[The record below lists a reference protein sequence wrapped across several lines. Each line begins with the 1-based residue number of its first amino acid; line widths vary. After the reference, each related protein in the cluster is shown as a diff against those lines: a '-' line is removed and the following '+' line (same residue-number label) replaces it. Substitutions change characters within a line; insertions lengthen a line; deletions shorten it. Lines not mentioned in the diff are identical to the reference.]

1 MRIVVD
7 RIEGPLAIVEIA
19 GALVP
24 VPRALLPSEAHEGSV
39 LTFVIAEAPSEA
51 KILEEGHARL
61 RRLALR
67 GPPGD
72 DIDL

>member
-19 GALVP
+19 GALIPVP
-24 VPRALLPSEAHEGSV
+24 VLLLPPDAREGSV
-39 LTFVIAEAPSEA
+39 LAFVIAEAPSEA
-51 KILEEGHARL
+51 KILEDGMARL